1 MKFKEFIEKVKAM
14 GGVDTDGYYGKQC
27 MDLYNYYC
35 NNVLGVQNV
44 GANCA
49 KNILNNKNIMANVIV
64 IENTPEF
71 IVQKGDIVVFRNIGQ
86 YGHVAICT
94 GEADLN
100 GFKCIEQN
108 WSNTRKLEEVWH
120 DYLYGNPVFLRP
132 KNQANIIDKT
142 VEELAEEVIKGLW
155 GNGEERV
162 NRLTQAG
169 YNASEVQNKV
179 NALLGVNNVKK
190 YTVQYGDTLSG
201 IAQKYGV
208 TVDYLKNKNNIQN
221 VDLIYVGQV
230 IKI

>member
-44 GANCA
+44 GADCA
-49 KNILNNKNIMANVIV
+49 KNILNNKNIMANVQV
-64 IENTPEF
+64 IENYPEF
-71 IVQKGDIVVFRNIGQ
+71 IVQKGDIVVFRGIEP
-86 YGHVAICT
+86 YGHVGICL
-94 GEADLN
+94 GPADLN

-108 WSNTRKLEEVWH
+108 WSNTRQLEEVWH

-132 KNQANIIDKT
+132 KNQTNIIDKT
-142 VEELAEEVIKGLW
+142 VEELAQEVINGLW
-155 GNGEERV
+155 DNGAERV
-162 NRLTQAG
+162 NRLNQAG
-169 YNASEVQNKV
+169 YNAKEVQDKV
-179 NALLGVNNVKK
+179 NAILNTEKR
-190 YTVQYGDTLSG
+190 YTVVAGDTLTA

-208 TVDYLKNKNNIQN
+208 SVDYLKNKNNIQN
-221 VDLIYVGQV
+221 VDLIYPGQV